1 MGNLQEKN
9 KIRNA
14 IESNYGSNR
23 QQAAQR
29 AEPLLS
35 GQKSESQAKIQ
46 KKIRT
51 KTFYSLSTST
61 VLSPTFFPNSVIF

>member
-1 MGNLQEKN
+1 MINDFDIEIMGNLQEKN

-29 AEPLLS
+29 AEPLSS
-35 GQKSESQAKIQ
+35 GQKAESEAKIQ
-46 KKIRT
+46 KR
-51 KTFYSLSTST
+51 
-61 VLSPTFFPNSVIF
+61 

>member
-23 QQAAQR
+23 HQAVQR
-29 AEPLLS
+29 AEPLSS
-35 GQKSESQAKIQ
+35 GQKAESQAQIQ
-46 KKIRT
+46 ERQAQKP
-51 KTFYSLSTST
+51 FT
-61 VLSPTFFPNSVIF
+61 V